1 VRVDKEG
8 AEAMTA
14 EHGTPHRAR
23 IVEKP
28 DGTYDVG
35 CDVCGHWRYGETDY
49 ARADSY
55 MNGHNDAV
63 YGINNNGI
71 PLWFPP
77 VGPHRAISL
86 AELRDLVDA
95 AIERLRG
102 PVYEG
107 VGDAAEVVVPAAM
120 PPLLFLFTPPT
131 EEGWHRKPLGSLYIE
146 GSGDFV
152 VAPREDTV

>member
-1 VRVDKEG
+1 VDKEG

-35 CDVCGHWRYGETDY
+35 CDVCGHWRYGETDF

-55 MNGHNDAV
+55 LNGHNDAV

-77 VGPHRAISL
+77 TGPNRAISL
-86 AELRDLVDA
+86 AELRDLVEMMKTISAQRQRLNAHDLHLA
-95 AIERLRG
+95 AIDRTLKANG
-102 PVYEG
+102 KVIDI
-107 VGDAAEVVVPAAM
+107 VMAAQGWAVPND
-120 PPLLFLFTPPT
+120 PDD
-131 EEGWHRKPLGSLYIE
+131 LG
-146 GSGDFV
+146 
-152 VAPREDTV
+152 